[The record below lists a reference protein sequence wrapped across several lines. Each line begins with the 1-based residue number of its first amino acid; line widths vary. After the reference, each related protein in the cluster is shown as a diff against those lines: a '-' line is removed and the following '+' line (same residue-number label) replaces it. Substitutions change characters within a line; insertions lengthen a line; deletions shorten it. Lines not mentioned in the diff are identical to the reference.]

1 MMERGFLLHTMSLQS
16 LSTVVAALEEHR
28 KHLQVDSV
36 ELMEV
41 CETTGIEKSPAAA
54 AGQGMPRLIKSNAH
68 CLSVSLP
75 VSWDLLMWPLWM
87 PGLALQTISG
97 SK

>member
-41 CETTGIEKSPAAA
+41 CETTGIENRRLQQQARVCPDSSSPTHTA
-54 AGQGMPRLIKSNAH
+54 
-68 CLSVSLP
+68 
-75 VSWDLLMWPLWM
+75 
-87 PGLALQTISG
+87 
-97 SK
+97 